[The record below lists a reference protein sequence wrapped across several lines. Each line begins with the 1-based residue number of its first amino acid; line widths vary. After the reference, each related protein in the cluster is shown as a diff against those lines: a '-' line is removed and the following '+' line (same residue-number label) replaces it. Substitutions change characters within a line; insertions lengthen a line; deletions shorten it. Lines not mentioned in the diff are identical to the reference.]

1 MDGRLMVQIN
11 FAKREINCKLVYY
24 GPGLSGKTTNLE
36 VVHKKAPA
44 SKKGELTSIA
54 TEGDRT
60 LFFDYMPLELGKVG
74 GMNTKFQ
81 LYTVPGQVYYN
92 ATRKLVLQGA
102 DGVVFVADSQ
112 ADKMEENLESFANL
126 EENLREQGLD
136 PKTIP
141 MVLQWNKRDLPN
153 VLTVD
158 ELDKK
163 MNKYNS
169 PTFEAI
175 AVTGDGVFPTLKKL
189 AQIVLEK
196 LNREYGLQSDQPGG
210 AAGGPEKKPGTTT
223 GNMPKPKT
231 ESAPPKP
238 EAPAKPERQPGTTTG
253 ASKKPAKQPDPPAEE
268 DEAPPPP
275 PSKRPKMEQAAS
287 REDRPERAERAERPS
302 KPEKAERAEKPE
314 KAEKEPPREWK
325 VVGANAQ
332 PEPAKGGKGKLIAV
346 LLLLLVVG
354 VVGGFV
360 GAGYKRKLP
369 PVGGTD
375 LQAIYDQH
383 VKPIVGGE

>member
-1 MDGRLMVQIN
+1 MVQIN

-112 ADKMEENLESFANL
+112 PEKMEENLESFANL

-141 MVLQWNKRDLPN
+141 MVLQWNKRDLPSA
-153 VLTVD
+153 LPPD
-158 ELDKK
+158 ELDRAV
-163 MNKYNS
+163 NKYGV
-169 PTFEAI
+169 PTFEAV
-175 AVTGDGVFPTLKKL
+175 AVTGEGVFPTLKKL
-189 AQIVLEK
+189 AQMVLEK
-196 LNREYGLQSDQPGG
+196 LNKEYGLDAKGKKT
-210 AAGGPEKKPGTTT
+210 AA
-223 GNMPKPKT
+223 
-231 ESAPPKP
+231 
-238 EAPAKPERQPGTTTG
+238 APAKP
-253 ASKKPAKQPDPPAEE
+253 PAAA
-268 DEAPPPP
+268 AP
-275 PSKRPKMEQAAS
+275 
-287 REDRPERAERAERPS
+287 
-302 KPEKAERAEKPE
+302 KPEPKPE
-314 KAEKEPPREWK
+314 P
-325 VVGANAQ
+325 
-332 PEPAKGGKGKLIAV
+332 
-346 LLLLLVVG
+346 
-354 VVGGFV
+354 
-360 GAGYKRKLP
+360 
-369 PVGGTD
+369 
-375 LQAIYDQH
+375 
-383 VKPIVGGE
+383 

>member
-210 AAGGPEKKPGTTT
+210 AAGPGEKKPGTTT
-223 GNMPKPKT
+223 GAMPKPKA
-231 ESAPPKP
+231 EPAAPAKA
-238 EAPAKPERQPGTTTG
+238 EAKPERQAGTSTNP
-253 ASKKPAKQPDPPAEE
+253 SNKKPPAKQPDPPAEE

-287 REDRPERAERAERPS
+287 REDRPERAERAER
-302 KPEKAERAEKPE
+302 AERPAKPEKPE

-346 LLLLLVVG
+346 LLLLVVG

-383 VKPIVGGE
+383 IKPIVGGE